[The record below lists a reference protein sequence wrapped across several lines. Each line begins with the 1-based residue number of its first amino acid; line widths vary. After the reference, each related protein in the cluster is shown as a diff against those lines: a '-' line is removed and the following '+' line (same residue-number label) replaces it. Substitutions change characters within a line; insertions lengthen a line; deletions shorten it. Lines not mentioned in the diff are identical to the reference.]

1 MEVAF
6 FIQQYITGKG
16 QLIFLY
22 FRLDCEFE
30 PVYCEFG
37 PYRFLIH
44 FIQTHACKKSNYM
57 VGDRK
62 RTLTI

>member
-37 PYRFLIH
+37 PHRFRIH
-44 FIQTHACKKSNYM
+44 FI
-57 VGDRK
+57 
-62 RTLTI
+62 